1 MLLRSVGPRAGFR
14 TLTFSLPLE
23 WAGRVSVV
31 GNFNDWTPGHLTLQ
45 AAGEVARVSVELP
58 NNYIAVFRYLA
69 EGDHW
74 FDEPEAD
81 VVDGG
86 GSVVFGV
93 EEAVADEPQPTAS
106 GDGPEAEAT
115 VLSPAQKAKKIGNK
129 RREREEAKA
138 AKAIEKARAKQKK
151 LADKV
156 TQAAQKQRK
165 AAERVAKERE
175 RMAQKLAKKKSKKA

>member
-138 AKAIEKARAKQKK
+138 IEKARAKQKK

>member
-138 AKAIEKARAKQKK
+138 IEKARAKQKK
-151 LADKV
+151 LADTV